1 MTDKDQRITDLEAA
15 LASAITALNTAPMFK
30 IPSLGLNS
38 YQLLPTLEKVL
49 KDTETPSC

>member
-1 MTDKDQRITDLEAA
+1 MTDKDQRIASLEAA

-38 YQLLPTLEKVL
+38 YQLLPTLENAL
-49 KDTETPSC
+49 KTKGKPSC